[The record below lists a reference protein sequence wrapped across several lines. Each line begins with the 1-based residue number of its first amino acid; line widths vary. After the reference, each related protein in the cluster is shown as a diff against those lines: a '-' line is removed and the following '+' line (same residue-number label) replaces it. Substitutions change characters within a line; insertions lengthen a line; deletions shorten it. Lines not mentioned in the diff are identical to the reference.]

1 MCWGDGRGKPG
12 RALEE
17 RPMGPSRPTRSVR
30 MAHLEDR
37 IQVGVFL
44 LDPDHQLK
52 QALEGTGVRLS
63 AQLA

>member
-1 MCWGDGRGKPG
+1 
-12 RALEE
+12 
-17 RPMGPSRPTRSVR
+17 MGPSRPTRSVR

-52 QALEGTGVRLS
+52 QALEGTDVRLP